1 MDREGEFIKL
11 LQQHQGIIYKV
22 CRVYTKQ
29 ADDWDDMY
37 QEIALQAWKSFS
49 TFRGDAKFSTWLY
62 RVALNTAITL
72 FKRSKKAAVLPE
84 ATEQLTTPA
93 SEPDPK
99 EEQLQAMYHAIA
111 ELSEVDK
118 AIVLL
123 FLDDYPYEDIGQ
135 MMGITPNHVAVKM
148 SRIKTKLQSLTQQS
162 LPK

>member
-22 CRVYTKQ
+22 CRVYSKQ
-29 ADDWDDMY
+29 AEDWDDMY

-49 TFRGDAKFSTWLY
+49 TFRGEARFSTWLY
-62 RVALNTAITL
+62 RVALNTAITQ
-72 FKRSKKAAVLPE
+72 FRRSKKTAVIPE

-99 EEQLQAMYHAIA
+99 EEKLQAMYRAIA
-111 ELSEVDK
+111 ELSGVDK